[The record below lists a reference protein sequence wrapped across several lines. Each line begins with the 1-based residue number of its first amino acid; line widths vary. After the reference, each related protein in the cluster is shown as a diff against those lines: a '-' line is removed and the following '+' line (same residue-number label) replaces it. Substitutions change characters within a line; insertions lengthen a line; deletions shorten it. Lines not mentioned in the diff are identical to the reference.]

1 MFKILFTICV
11 LTLALHT
18 SAFAACSTDDAMTKM
33 SAVSDVLSDKVSSK
47 PDEASKMMS
56 EMGDIMG
63 KGTVTDDTCAK
74 LDALMVRAK
83 KL

>member
-1 MFKILFTICV
+1 MLK
-11 LTLALHT
+11 TLAAICLLYVAMQGAAH
-18 SAFAACSTDDAMTKM
+18 AACSAELAMTKG
-33 SAVSDVLSDKVSSK
+33 SDVSDVLSGKLQSK

-63 KGTVTDDTCAK
+63 TGSVNEQTCTK

-83 KL
+83 SL